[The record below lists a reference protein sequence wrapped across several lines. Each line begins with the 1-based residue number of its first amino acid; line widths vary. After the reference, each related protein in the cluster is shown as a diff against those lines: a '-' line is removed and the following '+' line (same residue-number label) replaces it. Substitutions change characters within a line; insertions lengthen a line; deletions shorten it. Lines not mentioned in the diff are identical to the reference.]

1 MCMKKLYLLTLVRVA
16 TASMI
21 ASLSF
26 VVVILVLYELWRIIR

>member
-1 MCMKKLYLLTLVRVA
+1 MKKLYLLTLVIVA

-26 VVVILVLYELWRIIR
+26 VVVIVVLYELWRIIR